1 MKQEVK
7 SKKKIHLLI
16 LVFILIGILSVGDKF
31 FEHFIIKEMNSTTT
45 AMFEYPLK
53 VTNAALTVNV
63 NLYKMHRDMKDIVL
77 SLSQKEII
85 ELIKEVN
92 KHEQHVYENLDVI
105 EKNILGEEGRTL
117 QKETKQLFESWK
129 PIRDEVITLM
139 EANQTRKAIDITQG
153 RGANQVRN
161 LEASTLHLYEYA
173 QNKAIYFKNKSVSSF
188 EELKIISF
196 SISILF
202 LFIFASIGFYV
213 INRIAKFIYKNEHLR
228 GVLSVIRDVNQ
239 LIVREKDKRKLL
251 EESCNILASKHVY
264 GNAWIVILDRD
275 KKIDYFVNT
284 DTSENA
290 TLFKQKIE
298 SGWLPLCLKKVSQ
311 TDQTYSTIESTKD
324 SCQVCPLMDLYDSKS
339 AFTIKLIHNEIIYGY
354 LTLSVNNKY
363 IADNDELALLDEV
376 AGDIAYALYNLD
388 IENNLKKSEKRYHS
402 LFSGSH
408 AIELIINTKDGR
420 IVDCNQTALEYYGYT
435 YEQMTNMLI
444 SEINILPPTEIMHQM
459 QRAKDGQCYT
469 FNFKHKLANGKIRDV
484 EVYSGP
490 IELDEDIVLYSIIF
504 DVTEKKEA
512 LETIVYLKELY
523 GNIIN
528 SVDNILFVKDLN
540 GIYLTCNEAFERF
553 IGKPKD
559 EIIGKSDYDLVDKEL
574 ADFFREHDKKTLLEN
589 KSMSNFEW
597 VTYPNGDK
605 VYLLTVK
612 APLVDSEGNVLGVV
626 GNSVDLT
633 KQNQAE
639 NALLASEESFRAVFN
654 QSPLGIAV
662 IDSYTGYIYKVN
674 QSYADIIGRTID
686 EIPGID
692 WVSITHPDDIQK
704 DLDNMARLNAGEIN
718 DYKMNKRYIHSDG
731 SILWINMTISPLR
744 EQDGSHKRHLCM
756 IEDITEKRIALKLLE
771 DKKKELETIFDE
783 TPTPMAIHNEDGDI
797 LMINKVWEELTGYTH
812 DEIDS
817 ISKWTSKVALNG
829 NKSRKEHIKSL
840 YNITERVEEG
850 EFEITAKNGEKIIW
864 IFYSAPL
871 GIIDGKRTI
880 ISSAMDITEL
890 KKKDEMLISQSRLAA
905 MGEMIGMIAHQ
916 WRQPIAGIAMDANN
930 MLLDIALNEF
940 DINSAEKYSIS
951 IIDQTEHLSKTIDD
965 FRNFFKPDKTLTTV
979 TLKDIIEET
988 HAIVKDS
995 LKNNSIEFKSSYDSD
1010 TEVKAYPRELMQVF
1024 VNIINNAKD
1033 SLVANKRED
1042 AVITVKVYDD
1052 EEYVNTEVC
1061 DNGVGIDIE
1070 ILPKI
1075 FDPYFTTKDEKT
1087 GTGLGLYMSKMI
1099 IEEHL
1104 KGKIEVS
1111 SEDKGACFRVR
1122 LLKLKDELI

>member
-1 MKQEVK
+1 VKQEVK
-7 SKKKIHLLI
+7 SKKEIHLLI
-16 LVFILIGILSVGDKF
+16 FVFIFIGILSAGAKS
-31 FEHFIIKEMNSTTT
+31 FEYFTMQEMSTTT
-45 AMFEYPLK
+45 TDIFEHPLK
-53 VTNAALTVNV
+53 VSNAALTINV
-63 NLYKMHRDMKDIVL
+63 DVYKIHRDMKDIVL

-92 KHEQHVYENLDVI
+92 KHEQRVYENLDVI
-105 EKNILGEEGRTL
+105 EKNILGEEGLTL
-117 QKETKQLFESWK
+117 QKNTKQLFESWK
-129 PIRDEVITLM
+129 PIRDEVIALM

-153 RGANQVRN
+153 KGANHVKN
-161 LEASTLHLYEYA
+161 LEASTSHLYEYA
-173 QNKAIYFKNKSVSSF
+173 QNKAIDFKNKSESGF
-188 EELKIISF
+188 KELKIISF
-196 SISILF
+196 LISILF
-202 LFIFASIGFYV
+202 LLIFTSVGFYV
-213 INRIAKFIYKNEHLR
+213 IHRIAKFIYKNEHLK

-239 LIVREKDKRKLL
+239 LIVREKDKQKLL
-251 EESCNILASKHVY
+251 EKSCNILTSQHVY
-264 GNAWIVILDRD
+264 GNAWIVLLDKE
-275 KKIDYFVNT
+275 KKINCLINT

-290 TLFKQKIE
+290 ALFKEKIE
-298 SGWLPLCLKKVSQ
+298 SGWLPSCLKKVSQ
-311 TDQTYSTIESTKD
+311 TDEPYSTIENTKD
-324 SCQVCPLMDLYDSKS
+324 SCLVCPLMDLYDSKS
-339 AFTIKLIHNEIIYGY
+339 AVTIKLIHNEIIYGY
-354 LTLSVNNKY
+354 LTLSVNHKY
-363 IADNDELALLDEV
+363 IADSDELALLDEV
-376 AGDIAYALYNLD
+376 AGDIAYALYNLN
-388 IENNLKKSEKRYHS
+388 IENNLKKSEERYHS

-408 AIELIINTKDGR
+408 AIELIINPKDGR
-420 IVDCNQTALEYYGYT
+420 IVDFNQTALEYYGYT

-444 SEINILPPTEIMHQM
+444 SEINILPPAEIMHQM

-490 IELDEDIVLYSIIF
+490 IELDEDILLYSIIF

-512 LETIVYLKELY
+512 IETILYLKELY

-528 SVDNILFVKDLN
+528 SVENILFVKDLN
-540 GIYLTCNEAFERF
+540 GIYLTCNKAFEKF
-553 IGKPKD
+553 IGKSKD
-559 EIIGKSDYDLVDKEL
+559 EIIGKSDYDIVDKEL

-589 KSMSNFEW
+589 KAESNFEW
-597 VTYPNGDK
+597 VTYPNGDR

-612 APLVDSEGNVLGVV
+612 APLVDSEANVLGIV

-692 WVSITHPDDIQK
+692 WLSITHPDDIQE

-731 SILWINMTISPLR
+731 SIVWINMVISPLK

-756 IEDITEKRIALKLLE
+756 IEDITDKRVALKLLE

-783 TPTPMAIHNEDGDI
+783 APTPMAIHNEDGAI

-812 DEIDS
+812 EEIDS
-817 ISKWTSKVALNG
+817 ISKWTKKVALNG
-829 NKSRKEHIKSL
+829 HKSRRKHIKSL
-840 YNITERVEEG
+840 YKITKRVKEG
-850 EFEITAKNGEKIIW
+850 EFEITTKNGEKIIW
-864 IFYSAPL
+864 VFYSAPL
-871 GIIDGKRTI
+871 GIINGKRTI
-880 ISSAMDITEL
+880 VSSAMDITEL
-890 KKKDEMLISQSRLAA
+890 KKKDDMLISQSRLAA

-930 MLLDIALNEF
+930 MLLDIALNDF
-940 DINSAEKYSIS
+940 DMNKAEEYSIS

-965 FRNFFKPDKTLTTV
+965 FRNFFKPDKTLSTV
-979 TLKDIIEET
+979 KLKDIIEET
-988 HAIVKDS
+988 YTIVKDS
-995 LKNNSIEFKSSYDSD
+995 LKNNSIEFKASYDSD

-1033 SLVANKRED
+1033 SLMAHKIED

-1052 EEYVNTEVC
+1052 KEYVNTEVC
-1061 DNGVGIDIE
+1061 DNGAGIAKG

-1104 KGKIEVS
+1104 KGKIEVLS
-1111 SEDKGACFRVR
+1111 KDRGACFKIR
-1122 LLKLKDELI
+1122 LPIIESELI